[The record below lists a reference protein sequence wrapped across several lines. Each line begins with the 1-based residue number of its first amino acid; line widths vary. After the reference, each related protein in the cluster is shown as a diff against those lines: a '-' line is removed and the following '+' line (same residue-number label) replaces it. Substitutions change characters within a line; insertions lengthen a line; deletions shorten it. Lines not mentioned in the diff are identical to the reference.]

1 VTGIP
6 SRAAYALGM
15 RNDSAYGRY
24 RNWARSLQGRMLA
37 AVAVVVVL
45 AGTGAPIGTALGLGA
60 VVAVGGLVMYAI
72 SSRGAH

>member
-1 VTGIP
+1 
-6 SRAAYALGM
+6 
-15 RNDSAYGRY
+15 
-24 RNWARSLQGRMLA
+24 MLM

-45 AGTGAPIGTALGLGA
+45 AGTGAPIATALGLGA